1 VRRGIRLGTFRGVE
15 VVADLSVLLIAGILV
30 WIMYV
35 DISVA
40 DPSTDPMIVGIA
52 AALTG
57 VLFVA
62 SVLAHE
68 ASHAFIARRRGLE
81 VSGIRLL
88 AFGGYT
94 EIEGSEE
101 HPADEFTTA
110 VAGPVVSFVL
120 AGILWL
126 AALVTAG
133 APSVQTAFQFLAFTN
148 LFIGGFNLL
157 PGFPLDGGRAL
168 RAVLWRIKGDRVRAT
183 AAAVRVG
190 QILGGVVIMVATV
203 YAVARAEPMAL
214 LWALLGWYL
223 MRTAGTAGQRERL
236 LVSVDGLVAA
246 DVMHRTPD
254 PVPGDMTV
262 GRVVELFQIGSR
274 LRSLPVEVGGRIVG
288 VLGQDEVDRVPAD
301 RRASVTAASAM
312 TGIGPGDVIDSDTP
326 LDATMNRNPGRSGRL
341 VVVDDGRTVGI
352 IEGADLGAV
361 LNDRTR

>member
-1 VRRGIRLGTFRGVE
+1 VRRGIRFGTVRGVE
-15 VVADLSVLLIAGILV
+15 IVADLSVLLIAGILV

-35 DISVA
+35 DLSIA
-40 DPSTDPMIVGIA
+40 DPSTDPMIVGIV

-68 ASHAFIARRRGLE
+68 ASHAVVALRRGLD

-94 EIEGSEE
+94 TIEGSEE
-101 HPADEFTTA
+101 RPADEFTVA
-110 VAGPVVSFVL
+110 VAGPVVSFAL

-126 AALVTAG
+126 AGRGAAAVPPVQDAL
-133 APSVQTAFQFLAFTN
+133 QFLAFTN
-148 LFIGGFNLL
+148 LFIGAFNLL

-168 RAVLWRIKGDRVRAT
+168 RAVMWRIKGDRVRAT
-183 AAAVRVG
+183 DAAVRVG
-190 QILGGVVIMVATV
+190 QILGGTVIVAATV
-203 YAVARAEPMAL
+203 YALVGGEPMML

-223 MRTAGTAGQRERL
+223 LRTAGTAGKREQL
-236 LVSVDGLVAA
+236 LVSVDGLVAG

-262 GRVVELFQIGSR
+262 ARVVELFQIGSR

-288 VLGQDEVDRVPAD
+288 VLGQDEVDRIPAE
-301 RRASVTAASAM
+301 RRAAVSAASSM
-312 TGIGPGDVIDSDTP
+312 TGIGPGDVIEADTP

-352 IEGADLGAV
+352 IEGADLGTA
-361 LNDRTR
+361 LNERAR